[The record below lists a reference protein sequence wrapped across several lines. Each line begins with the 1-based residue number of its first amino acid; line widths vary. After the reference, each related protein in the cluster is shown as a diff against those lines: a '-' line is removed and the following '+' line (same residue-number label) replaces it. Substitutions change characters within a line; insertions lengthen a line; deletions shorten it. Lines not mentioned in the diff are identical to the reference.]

1 MITRSVGRRRAFTLL
16 ELMVVIS
23 IMVVLATLAVLFLP
37 NLDRNKGVPNA
48 VTQIHG
54 WFNISKQTAIR
65 DGSARGIRLIEDSP
79 GSGRVV
85 EMQYIEQ
92 PEPVAPRGPGIKIY
106 VRTEQCYDPLIFPNT
121 TTNPGNIGFLT
132 VVTLFQDPNNT
143 YTPSYLVP
151 PPQNLWINWDGV
163 EPGDTFQLTSSPN
176 AVAGIRRFTSPPPA
190 ATAPPIPTGPA
201 KYAQL
206 VLDRIIDGAEV
217 FPNPS
222 PPPPVTG
229 NVWTSSNNFRVI
241 RQPRPLVGEP
251 TLQLHRDV
259 YIDLTRSSPCQ
270 PYLTPAF
277 GAALGQPSSAWA
289 PARLTD
295 PVGALGGNLDILF
308 NPNSFVANCPA
319 GQIVLWVQHAERQ
332 GSPQQTGG
340 GVNGNDALL
349 LVIYT
354 RTGKIGAHL
363 VYDVGGFSPY
373 ANVWSGSTP
382 GL

>member
-1 MITRSVGRRRAFTLL
+1 MVGRRRAFTLL
-16 ELMVVIS
+16 ELLVVIG
-23 IMVVLATLAVLFLP
+23 IMIALATLAVLFLP
-37 NLDRNKGVPNA
+37 NLDRHKGTPNA

-54 WFNISKQTAIR
+54 YFNLAKQSAIR

-85 EMQYIEQ
+85 ELQYIEQ

-106 VRTEQCYDPLIFPNT
+106 VRTEQCYDPLIFAGA
-121 TTNPGNIGFLT
+121 PGNLGFLT
-132 VVTLFQDPNNT
+132 VVTLYQDPNNT
-143 YTPSYLVP
+143 YIPTYLLP

-163 EPGDTFQLTSSPN
+163 EPGDTFQLTGSPA

-201 KYAQL
+201 KFAQL

-222 PPPPVTG
+222 PPPAVIG
-229 NVWTSSNNFRVI
+229 NVWTSTNNFRVI
-241 RQPRPLVGEP
+241 RQPRPLIGEP
-251 TLQLHRDV
+251 TLQLNKDV
-259 YIDLTRSSPCQ
+259 YIDLARSSPCQ
-270 PYLTPAF
+270 PYLTAQF
-277 GAALGQPSSAWA
+277 GQPISAWA

-308 NPNSFVANCPA
+308 NPNGVVANAPT
-319 GQIVLWVQHAERQ
+319 GQIILWIQNADRQ
-332 GSPQQTGG
+332 AAPQGG
-340 GVNGNDALL
+340 GNDALL
-349 LVIYT
+349 LAIYT
-354 RTGKIGAHL
+354 RTGKVAPHF
-363 VYDVGGFSPY
+363 VYDITGSSPY
-373 ANVWSGSTP
+373 ANVFTGSTP